1 MTNPFTKWFR
11 RPAPDEGA
19 ATALAEAP
27 LGPVPAASAPNSPLA
42 FAPPPAQAS
51 SLYRSLDFLR
61 GVVRNRLAQYFG
73 HAATFVQPEFSFP
86 DDGSAFAKFVT
97 TRQLKI
103 EEFIVLLLGLAPHVH
118 PDLFS
123 DLILYYL
130 PNGGELAIFG
140 GVRGTNRGLH
150 PTGETVLFILAGGE
164 IDRRLTAQQLFSE
177 DHFFAKER
185 ILTLEADTD
194 ASPEMAGRLTLAR
207 EYCNLLL
214 TGVEWQP
221 RFGSNFPAKPL
232 ATSMVW
238 DDLVLPDSTRRD
250 LEQIRHWLTY
260 GEQLR
265 QDAALG
271 SKLKPGYRALFYGPP
286 GTGKTLTASLLGKEF
301 GKEVYRI
308 DLSLIV
314 SKYIGETEKNLE
326 AVFDTAQTKN
336 WILFFDEADG
346 LFSRR
351 SSGGTA
357 NDRYAN
363 QEIGYLL
370 QRLEDYP
377 KLIIL
382 ATNFKNNLDNAFMRR
397 FQSVI
402 QFPVPDV
409 AERRLLWQ
417 KTLPSS
423 IVYPDLNIEELASR
437 FELSGAAI
445 LNCVQMTCL
454 HALASATSSEPSLS
468 KSFLIDEIRREYQKD
483 GKTF

>member
-1 MTNPFTKWFR
+1 MSSPFNNWFHHSGPDENAAAPYPTTPMAA
-11 RPAPDEGA
+11 PAPNR
-19 ATALAEAP
+19 
-27 LGPVPAASAPNSPLA
+27 PVT
-42 FAPPPAQAS
+42 FAPPAAQAS
-51 SLYRSLDFLR
+51 SLYHSLDFLR
-61 GVVRNRLAQYFG
+61 GVITNRLSQYFG
-73 HAATFVQPEFSFP
+73 RAATFVQPEFTFP
-86 DDGSAFAKFVT
+86 DDKSAFAQFVT
-97 TRQLKI
+97 MRALKI

-123 DLILYYL
+123 DLILHYL
-130 PNGGELAIFG
+130 PEGGDLPVFG
-140 GVRGTNRGLH
+140 GVRGANRGMY
-150 PTGETVLFILAGGE
+150 PTGETALFVLAGVE
-164 IDRRLTAQQLFSE
+164 IDRRLTAQQLFSDE
-177 DHFFAKER
+177 HFFAKER
-185 ILTLEADTD
+185 ILTLEADGD
-194 ASPEMAGRLTLAR
+194 LNPEMAGRLLLSR

-214 TGVEWQP
+214 TGAEWQP
-221 RFGSNFPAKPL
+221 RFGSNFPAKTL
-232 ATSMVW
+232 STNMVW
-238 DDLVLPDSTRRD
+238 DDLVLPDATRRD

-265 QDAALG
+265 QDSLLG

-286 GTGKTLTASLLGKEF
+286 GTGKTITASLLGKEF

-346 LFSRR
+346 LFGKRG
-351 SSGGTA
+351 SGGTA
-357 NDRYAN
+357 NERYAN
-363 QEIGYLL
+363 QETGYLL

-382 ATNFKNNLDNAFMRR
+382 ATNFKNNLDSAFMRR

-402 QFPVPDV
+402 HFPVPDV
-409 AERRLLWQ
+409 ADRRLLWQ
-417 KTLPSS
+417 KALPNS
-423 IVYPDLNIEELASR
+423 IAYSDLNVDELASR

-445 LNCVQMTCL
+445 LNCVHMTCL
-454 HALASATSSEPSLS
+454 YALASAKQAPPSLN
-468 KSFLIDEIRREYQKD
+468 KAFLLEEIRREYQKD